1 MLQKCIS
8 IILATLIMAEV
19 FVPGMELHELS
30 KLPALVDH
38 YQNHK
43 QQQPHLSFLAFVELH
58 YQNPDHH
65 QQDSQTHHK
74 LPFSSHH
81 HLQTCAI
88 QLAFEDHS
96 ICISCNLIPLQ
107 SISDVIYKEPVVADR
122 TASIWQPPK
131 LG

>member
-8 IILATLIMAEV
+8 IVLATLIMAEA

-38 YQNHK
+38 FQNHK
-43 QQQPHLSFLAFVELH
+43 QQQPDLSFLAFIELH

-65 QQDSQTHHK
+65 EQDSKTHHK
-74 LPFSSHH
+74 LPFSGHH
-81 HLQTCAI
+81 QVQICAV
-88 QLAFEDHS
+88 QLACEDHS
-96 ICISCNLIPLQ
+96 ICINCNLIPLQ
-107 SISDVIYKEPVVADR
+107 NISEVIYKEPVVTDL

>member
-1 MLQKCIS
+1 M
-8 IILATLIMAEV
+8 LIMAET

-30 KLPALVDH
+30 KLPALIDH
-38 YQNHK
+38 FQKHK
-43 QQQPHLSFLAFVELH
+43 QQQPDLSFLAFVELH

-65 QQDSQTHHK
+65 EQDSQTHHK

-81 HLQTCAI
+81 QLQTCAV

-96 ICISCNLIPLQ
+96 ICINCQLIPLQ
-107 SISDVIYKEPVVADR
+107 KISDVVYKEPVVVDL